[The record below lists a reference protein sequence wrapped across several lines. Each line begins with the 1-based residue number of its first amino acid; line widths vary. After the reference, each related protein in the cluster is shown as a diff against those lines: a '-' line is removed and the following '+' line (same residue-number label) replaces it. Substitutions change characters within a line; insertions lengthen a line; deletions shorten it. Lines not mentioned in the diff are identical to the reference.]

1 MRKSVRSAEARNF
14 PDGNIEDRSLRTLK
28 VVLLILPGGPDIS
41 APVELGTVGGM
52 GEISDGRAAELS
64 TDEGDDGQQEAGDD
78 GDDGGGGEMVW
89 SSHGQV
95 WLH

>member
-1 MRKSVRSAEARNF
+1 MF
-14 PDGNIEDRSLRTLK
+14 TLR
-28 VVLLILPGGPDIS
+28 LL
-41 APVELGTVGGM
+41 GGM
-52 GEISDGRAAELS
+52 GEISDGRAAELGR
-64 TDEGDDGQQEAGDD
+64 DGGDDGQQEAGDD